1 MTMMNSSNTSYIT
14 LSGHEYE
21 KGEPDL
27 MFRQNRDVDPR
38 QEEQN
43 TEVCF
48 PSEGVAK
55 NVRLAEYS
63 TLDWI
68 K

>member
-1 MTMMNSSNTSYIT
+1 
-14 LSGHEYE
+14 
-21 KGEPDL
+21 

-38 QEEQN
+38 QEEY
-43 TEVCF
+43 F